1 MRPVKILPLLLLLV
15 IAGPSFGSDT
25 KQASNK
31 DGESATKPTLPP
43 ELQGHGP
50 VTKQTRLELIR
61 TMEAEFGFAKTLF
74 PKGTKGIEV
83 TSGGAVTPDE
93 QTVTMAVATYGPAAK
108 PGDRVQITNVLFKD
122 HSMVFELNGGAK
134 KKGHWYDHVEVG
146 GGGGMVPVHQEKQ
159 ANAKGSYIALVF
171 PKYVPEMTAT
181 DVKKMLDPVIDFT
194 VKSPTQAYLD
204 TLPPKLKET
213 IENHQALVGM
223 NKDMVMEA
231 LGRPPKR
238 VREHD
243 GASDYEEWIY
253 GQPPG
258 EMQFVRFIN
267 EEVVRVEHI
276 QVGSEK
282 VVKTEREVKVNP
294 VSGRAVMIDPN
305 APQTASAASDSSPTD
320 QQGVAPTQTAQAHK
334 PKPPSMKRP
343 GEQTTLEQMKKVDAV
358 PELGSKPIPTS
369 GQQPEWGTKPAT
381 PGTPT
386 PDHSPSDPNTDS
398 SPK

>member
-1 MRPVKILPLLLLLV
+1 LFADDTRPSSDKTSQ
-15 IAGPSFGSDT
+15 PSAKT
-25 KQASNK
+25 A
-31 DGESATKPTLPP
+31 LPP

-74 PKGTKGIEV
+74 PKGGKGIEV

-108 PGDRVQITNVLFKD
+108 PGDRVQITNVVFKD

-134 KKGHWYDHVEVG
+134 KKTHWYDHVEVG
-146 GGGGMVPVHQEKQ
+146 GGGGMVPVHQEKA

-171 PKYVPEMTAT
+171 PKYVPEMTAS

-243 GASDYEEWIY
+243 GQSDYEEWIY

-267 EEVVRVEHI
+267 EEVVRVERI
-276 QVGSEK
+276 QIGNEK

-294 VSGRAVMIDPN
+294 VSGRAVMVDPN
-305 APQTASAASDSSPTD
+305 APQTASAAAEASASDQSAT
-320 QQGVAPTQTAQAHK
+320 PTQTAQARK

-343 GEQTTLEQMKKVDAV
+343 GEKTELEQVKKADPV

-381 PGTPT
+381 PGSQV
-386 PDHSPSDPNTDS
+386 PDHPPSDTVPDS
-398 SPK
+398 TPK

>member
-1 MRPVKILPLLLLLV
+1 MRPVKVLATFVLLAVSCSLC
-15 IAGPSFGSDT
+15 ASDT
-25 KQASNK
+25 QPSSVKADQSTSKTA
-31 DGESATKPTLPP
+31 LPP
-43 ELQGHGP
+43 QLEGHGP

-74 PKGTKGIEV
+74 PKGGKGIEV
-83 TSGGAVTPDE
+83 TSGGSVSPDE

-108 PGDRVQITNVLFKD
+108 PGDRVQITNVVFKD

-134 KKGHWYDHVEVG
+134 KKTHWYDHVEVG
-146 GGGGMVPVHQEKQ
+146 GGGGMVPVHQEKA

-181 DVKKMLDPVIDFT
+181 DVKKMLEPVIDFT

-258 EMQFVRFIN
+258 DMQFVRFVN

-282 VVKTEREVKVNP
+282 VVKTAREVKVNP

-305 APQTASAASDSSPTD
+305 APQTASAAADAAAAD
-320 QQGVAPTQTAQAHK
+320 QGAAPTQTAQAHK

-343 GEQTTLEQMKKVDAV
+343 GEQTELEQRKKPDEV
-358 PELGSKPIPTS
+358 PELGSKPIPA
-369 GQQPEWGTKPAT
+369 GGDQPEWGTKPAST
-381 PGTPT
+381 GTPSAEPPSPPPA
-386 PDHSPSDPNTDS
+386 PDPVPR
-398 SPK
+398 